1 MIKTFTC
8 WDGYEMNIKPSLQ
21 CYRVARPLCLDHYVG
36 HVSPVEAIPECP
48 DDDASGLTMNT
59 LSNQVISCL
68 EMR

>member
-1 MIKTFTC
+1 MIKTFMLG
-8 WDGYEMNIKPSLQ
+8 WISNEYKPYLQ

>member
-1 MIKTFTC
+1 
-8 WDGYEMNIKPSLQ
+8 MNINPL
-21 CYRVARPLCLDHYVG
+21 YNVTEWPLCLDPDVG
-36 HVSPVEAIPECP
+36 HVSPVEAMPECP

>member
-1 MIKTFTC
+1 MMVMIKTFMLG
-8 WDGYEMNIKPSLQ
+8 WISNESSLQ
-21 CYRVARPLCLDHYVG
+21 CYRVARPLCLDPDVG

>member
-1 MIKTFTC
+1 
-8 WDGYEMNIKPSLQ
+8 MNINPL
-21 CYRVARPLCLDHYVG
+21 YNVIVLCLDHYVG